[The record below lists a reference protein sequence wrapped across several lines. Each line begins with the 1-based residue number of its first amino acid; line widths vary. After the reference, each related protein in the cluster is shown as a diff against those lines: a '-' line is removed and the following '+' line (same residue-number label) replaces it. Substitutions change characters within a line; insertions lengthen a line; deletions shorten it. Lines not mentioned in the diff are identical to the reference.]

1 MPGPGCRGRRWRPSS
16 VPRRGICVSE
26 RCSCLP
32 PAAQHASAGLARI
45 GTFREPAAPLTV
57 VNRPKRVSYSRMQQ
71 DQDFWSKILMI
82 AVAFLIAAWVMFA
95 WTMSTGLTWAGG
107 RSNTQGR
114 IANEQDR
121 LRVKHIAVM

>member
-1 MPGPGCRGRRWRPSS
+1 
-16 VPRRGICVSE
+16 
-26 RCSCLP
+26 
-32 PAAQHASAGLARI
+32 
-45 GTFREPAAPLTV
+45 
-57 VNRPKRVSYSRMQQ
+57 MQQ

-114 IANEQDR
+114 IANDQDR
-121 LRVKHIAVM
+121 LRVKHIAVMTTVFATPVVLAAVMMKRRQRQRND